1 VRFKSPPAKLVKER
15 GKVVKD
21 PDFYQAKN
29 QHELDIFL
37 RKCMQVFE
45 VRPVTYRMDFDRVQ
59 YAQMWLTGDIFDV
72 WNRKY
77 EPLVEET
84 TWELF
89 KETLQ
94 EHPAPQRLRMLDVGQ
109 KLKELR
115 QRPKQSV
122 SQLYTRLD
130 SLEDQLPTRLPE
142 HQCAN

>member
-1 VRFKSPPAKLVKER
+1 LTRLRF
-15 GKVVKD
+15 VKD

-45 VRPVTYRMDFDRVQ
+45 VRPVTYRMDIDRVQ

-72 WNRKY
+72 WDRKY
-77 EPLVEET
+77 EPLVEEP

-94 EHPAPQRLRMLDVGQ
+94 EHLAPQRLRMLDVGQ
-109 KLKELR
+109 KSK
-115 QRPKQSV
+115 S
-122 SQLYTRLD
+122 
-130 SLEDQLPTRLPE
+130 
-142 HQCAN
+142 